1 MRHEDIKKDVKKI
14 TKSIF
19 EEIVSIRRW
28 IHQHP
33 ELSFQEENTSKY
45 ICSILNKYNIPFIHN
60 IGGYGV
66 VASIESNTPS
76 DRVIAIRA
84 DMDALPIHEKNDV
97 TYKSINDGV
106 MHACGH
112 DVHTAIALGT
122 AIVLNK
128 LKDKLKGSIKV
139 IFQPAE
145 EQIPGGASIM
155 IKEGVLEKPH
165 VDLILALHVF
175 PEFEVGTVGFRP
187 GKYMAACD
195 ELSVTINGKGGHA
208 ALPDKVI
215 NPITIASRLILDLKK
230 KALDLSSGH
239 KYILEF
245 GDFHAYGASNV
256 IPDTACLAGTLRTLD
271 EDFRIRLHQ
280 LLLDEANAMSID
292 TGASC
297 IVNIK
302 KGYPTLYND
311 PELTKHCKDISEYF
325 LDSDSVRELDIRMA
339 SEDFSYFSQARPA
352 CFFRLGVGNIKKKI
366 THLVHSPYFN
376 VDEKSIEIGVGL
388 MSYLAISNLLN
399 LKKF

>member
-1 MRHEDIKKDVKKI
+1 MTHEDIKKEVKKI

-19 EEIVSIRRW
+19 EEIVDIRRW

-33 ELSFQEENTSKY
+33 ELSFQEKDTSEY
-45 ICSILNKYNIPFIHN
+45 ICSILSKYNIPFVSN

-66 VASIESNTPS
+66 VACIESSTPK
-76 DRVIAIRA
+76 DKVIAIRA
-84 DMDALPIHEKNDV
+84 DMDALPIHEKTDV
-97 TYKSINDGV
+97 IYKSVNDGI

-128 LKDKLKGSIKV
+128 LKNKLKGTIKF

-145 EQIPGGASIM
+145 EQLPGGASIM
-155 IKEGVLEKPH
+155 IKEGVLENPH

-175 PEFEVGTVGFRP
+175 PEFEVGNVGFRS

-195 ELSVTINGKGGHA
+195 ELLININGKGGHA

-215 NPITIASRLILDLKK
+215 NPITIASKFILDVKD
-230 KALDLSSGH
+230 KAMNLSSGE
-239 KYILEF
+239 KYVLEF

-256 IPDTACLAGTLRTLD
+256 IPDTASIQGTMRTLD
-271 EDFRIRLHQ
+271 EDFRTRLHQ
-280 LLLDEANAMSID
+280 LLIDEAELLLKD

-297 IVNIK
+297 DLNIK
-302 KGYPTLYND
+302 KGYPTLYNN
-311 PELTKHCKDISEYF
+311 PELTKRCKHISEYF
-325 LDSDSVRELDIRMA
+325 LDSDSVEELDIRMA
-339 SEDFSYFSQARPA
+339 SEDFSYFSQACPA
-352 CFFRLGVGNIKKKI
+352 CFFRLGVGNAKKGI

-376 VDEKSIEIGVGL
+376 IDENSIEIGVGL
-388 MSYLAISNLLN
+388 MSYITISNLLN